1 MSLDYKAIGER
12 IRRCRKSK
20 GLTQAQVAELSNI
33 SDRYLSN
40 IERAVSIPST
50 EVIMRLA
57 AALETTPDTFLV
69 GTARQEDEEWRNV
82 AELLRLM
89 NDRKLSLAKS
99 FLTWLNDAEL
109 D

>member
-1 MSLDYKAIGER
+1 MTMGEKLLEL
-12 IRRCRKSK
+12 RRGQ
-20 GLTQAQVAELSNI
+20 GLS
-33 SDRYLSN
+33 
-40 IERAVSIPST
+40 
-50 EVIMRLA
+50 
-57 AALETTPDTFLV
+57 
-69 GTARQEDEEWRNV
+69 QEDV